1 MQFPQYKP
9 PPHES
14 LDIAYQDD
22 TLLIVNKPSG
32 LLATPGRGEDKQ
44 DCLISRVQQAF
55 PTAEIVHRLDMAT
68 SGLMLIALNKSMQRE
83 MSILFQQRQVHK
95 IYIAVVEGII
105 ESDEGSVDLPMMTD
119 WPNRP
124 LQMIDHEK
132 GKAALTHY
140 RVLER
145 DVANNLTH
153 VELKPMTGRTHQL
166 RLHMQAMGHAI
177 MGDNLYSSSAAS
189 SRLLLH
195 ATSLKFIHPMT
206 TQSVNVSK
214 PPVF

>member
-1 MQFPQYKP
+1 MQFPQYQP
-9 PPHES
+9 PPHEG

-22 TLLIVNKPSG
+22 SLLIVNKPSG

-83 MSILFQQRQVHK
+83 MSILFQQRQVQK

-145 DVANNLTH
+145 DMDNNLSR
-153 VELKPMTGRTHQL
+153 VELKPVTGRTHQL

-177 MGDNLYSSSAAS
+177 MGDNLYSSSAAA

-195 ATSLKFIHPMT
+195 ATSLEFIHPIT
-206 TQSVNVSK
+206 AQSVNVFK